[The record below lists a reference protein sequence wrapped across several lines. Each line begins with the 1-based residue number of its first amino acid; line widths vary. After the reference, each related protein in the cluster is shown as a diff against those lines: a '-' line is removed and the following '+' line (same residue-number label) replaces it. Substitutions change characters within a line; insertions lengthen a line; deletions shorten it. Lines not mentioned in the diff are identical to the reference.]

1 MVTSIYI
8 QENVVITNV
17 YIDGFNLY
25 NRAVK
30 ATPFKWLDL
39 SRLCQALL
47 PRHQIHRIR
56 YFTALVHS
64 RPNDPQAPQR
74 QQIYLRAL
82 KTIPNLTIELGQFRA
97 RIKERPLVT
106 PIPGQPRNVIVHD
119 TEEKGTDVNLA
130 TYLLMDG
137 YENDYEQALVI
148 SNDADLALPIS
159 IVRHRLHHP
168 IGVVNP
174 NTNLREVIPT
184 ELRDA
189 ATFTRRIRRSALMQ
203 CQFPPT
209 LQDTIGT
216 ITKPSTW

>member
-1 MVTSIYI
+1 VAFVHI
-8 QENVVITNV
+8 QAKVMQTNV

-30 ATPFKWLDL
+30 DTPFKWLDV
-39 SRLCQALL
+39 SKLCQALL
-47 PRHQIHRIR
+47 PRHEIHRIR

-64 RPNDPQAPQR
+64 RPNDTQAPQR

-82 KTIPNLTIELGQFRA
+82 RTIPNLTMEFGQFRP

-106 PIPGQPRNVIVHD
+106 PIPGQLRNVMVHD

-130 TYLLMDG
+130 TYLLVDG
-137 YENDYEQALVI
+137 YEGDYEQALVM

-159 IVRHRLHHP
+159 IVRDKLKRP
-168 IGVVNP
+168 IGIVNP
-174 NTNLREVIPT
+174 NIDPKEVMPK

-189 ATFTRRIRRSALMQ
+189 ATFNRRIHKSVLAQ
-203 CQFPPT
+203 CQFLAT
-209 LQDTIGT
+209 LQDTTGT

>member
-1 MVTSIYI
+1 MR
-8 QENVVITNV
+8 TNV

-30 ATPFKWLDL
+30 DTSFKWLDI
-39 SRLCQALL
+39 SELCQALL
-47 PRHQIHRIR
+47 PRHEIRRIR
-56 YFTALVHS
+56 YFTALVHA

-82 KTIPNLTIELGQFRA
+82 RTIPELTMKFGQFRP

-106 PIPGQPRNVIVHD
+106 PIPGRPRNVIVHD

-137 YENDYEQALVI
+137 YEKDYEQALVI

-159 IVRHRLHHP
+159 IVRDKLQRP
-168 IGVVNP
+168 VGIVNP
-174 NTNLREVIPT
+174 NINLKEGMPK

-189 ATFTRRIRRSALMQ
+189 ATFNRRIYKSTLAK

-209 LQDTIGT
+209 LQDMNGT
-216 ITKPSTW
+216 ITKPVTW

>member
-1 MVTSIYI
+1 MIA
-8 QENVVITNV
+8 NV

-30 ATPFKWLDL
+30 GSPFKWLDL
-39 SRLCQALL
+39 SKLCEALL
-47 PRHQIHRIR
+47 PRHKVHRIR

-64 RPNDPQAPQR
+64 RPSDPQAPQR

-82 KTIPNLTIELGQFRA
+82 KTIPNLTMDFGQFRP

-106 PIPGQPRNVIVHD
+106 PISGHSRNVMVHD

-137 YENDYEQALVI
+137 YEKEYEQALVI

-159 IVRHRLHHP
+159 IVRDRLQRP
-168 IGVVNP
+168 IGIVNP
-174 NTNLREVIPT
+174 NINPKEGMPK

-189 ATFTRRIRRSALMQ
+189 ATFERRIYKSVLMK

-209 LQDTIGT
+209 LQNTIG
-216 ITKPSTW
+216 IIRKPSTW

>member
-1 MVTSIYI
+1 MAFVHI
-8 QENVVITNV
+8 QAKVMKTNV

-25 NRAVK
+25 NRAVED
-30 ATPFKWLDL
+30 TPFKWLDL
-39 SRLCQALL
+39 SKLCQALL
-47 PRHQIHRIR
+47 PQHEIHRIR

-64 RPNDPQAPQR
+64 RPNDTQAPQR

-82 KTIPNLTIELGQFRA
+82 RTIPNLTMEFGQFRR

-106 PIPGQPRNVIVHD
+106 PIPGQPRNVMVHD

-130 TYLLMDG
+130 TYLLVDG
-137 YENDYEQALVI
+137 YEGDYEQALVM

-159 IVRHRLHHP
+159 TVRDKLKRP
-168 IGVVNP
+168 IGIVNP
-174 NTNLREVIPT
+174 NIDPKEVMPK

-189 ATFTRRIRRSALMQ
+189 ATFNRRIHKSVLGQ
-203 CQFPPT
+203 CQFPAT
-209 LQDTIGT
+209 LQDMIGS

>member
-1 MVTSIYI
+1 MR
-8 QENVVITNV
+8 TNV

-30 ATPFKWLDL
+30 GTSYKWLDL
-39 SRLCQALL
+39 SKLCQALL
-47 PRHQIHRIR
+47 PRHEIHRIR
-56 YFTALVHS
+56 YFTALVHA

-82 KTIPNLTIELGQFRA
+82 KTIPNLTMEFGQFRS

-106 PIPGQPRNVIVHD
+106 PMPGQPRNVLVHD

-130 TYLLMDG
+130 THLLMDG
-137 YENDYEQALVI
+137 YEDDYEQALVI

-159 IVRHRLHHP
+159 MVCNKLQRPVGI
-168 IGVVNP
+168 VNP
-174 NTNLREVIPT
+174 NIDPKEGIPK

-189 ATFTRRIRRSALMQ
+189 ATFNRRLHKSVLGK

-209 LQDTIGT
+209 LQDVNGT
-216 ITKPSTW
+216 ITKPNTW

>member
-1 MVTSIYI
+1 VAFVYIQRRGMVTDA
-8 QENVVITNV
+8 

-30 ATPFKWLDL
+30 DTPFKWLDL
-39 SRLCQALL
+39 SKLCQALL

-64 RPNDPQAPQR
+64 RPNDTQARQR
-74 QQIYLRAL
+74 QQIYLRARR
-82 KTIPNLTIELGQFRA
+82 TIPNLTMEFGQFRP

-106 PIPGQPRNVIVHD
+106 PIPGQPRNVMVHD

-130 TYLLMDG
+130 TNLLVDG
-137 YENDYEQALVI
+137 YEDDYEQALVI

-159 IVRHRLHHP
+159 IVRDKLQRP
-168 IGVVNP
+168 VGVVNP
-174 NTNLREVIPT
+174 NIDPKEMMPK

-189 ATFTRRIRRSALMQ
+189 ATFNRRIHKSVLAQ

-209 LQDTIGT
+209 LQDTTGT
-216 ITKPSTW
+216 MTKPSTW

>member
-1 MVTSIYI
+1 VAFFYI
-8 QENVVITNV
+8 KAGVIKTKV
-17 YIDGFNLY
+17 YTDGFNLY

-30 ATPFKWLDL
+30 DTPFKWLDL
-39 SRLCQALL
+39 SKLCQALL
-47 PRHQIHRIR
+47 PRHEIHRIR

-64 RPNDPQAPQR
+64 RPNDTQAPQR

-82 KTIPNLTIELGQFRA
+82 RTIPNLTMEFGQFRP

-106 PIPGQPRNVIVHD
+106 PIPGQPRNVMVHD

-130 TYLLMDG
+130 TYLLVDG
-137 YENDYEQALVI
+137 YEGDYEQALVM

-159 IVRHRLHHP
+159 IVRDKLKRP
-168 IGVVNP
+168 IGIVNP
-174 NTNLREVIPT
+174 NIDPKEVMPK

-189 ATFTRRIRRSALMQ
+189 ATFNRRIHKSVLAQ
-203 CQFPPT
+203 CQFPAT
-209 LQDTIGT
+209 LQDMIGS

>member
-1 MVTSIYI
+1 MR
-8 QENVVITNV
+8 TNV

-25 NRAVK
+25 YRAVK
-30 ATPFKWLDL
+30 ETTCKWLDL
-39 SRLCQALL
+39 SKLCQALL

-56 YFTALVHS
+56 YFTALIHA
-64 RPNDPQAPQR
+64 RPDDLQAPQR

-82 KTIPNLTIELGQFRA
+82 RTIPNLTMEFGQFRH
-97 RIKERPLVT
+97 RIKERPMVT
-106 PIPGQPRNVIVHD
+106 PIPGQSRNILVHD

-137 YENDYEQALVI
+137 YGDDYEQALVI

-159 IVRHRLHHP
+159 IVRNKLQLP
-168 IGVVNP
+168 VGIVNP
-174 NTNLREVIPT
+174 NINPKEGIPK

-189 ATFTRRIRRSALMQ
+189 ATFNRNLYKSVLRN
-203 CQFPPT
+203 CQFPST
-209 LQDTIGT
+209 LQDEKGT